1 MDSGGCTLKIIKLAL
16 QAIGLLVLIPAV
28 AMATLRFENRNND
41 GPSIVFPGG
50 ELVSGDLYTG
60 PEPNWDFTRDIQT
73 IELELEDSGTSRLIW
88 ILNADGRAYI
98 ASGYMDT
105 FLGRLWKDWAVEAD
119 AGSGLAIARIN
130 SVRYPRR
137 LERIESGPE
146 LDGVAASMLR
156 KYAGGLV
163 TPEGIAGVRAAIEA
177 GSTWIFRLAPR
188 ES

>member
-1 MDSGGCTLKIIKLAL
+1 MKAIRIIL
-16 QAIGLLVLIPAV
+16 QIAGLLVLIPAV
-28 AMATLRFENRNND
+28 AMATLRFENRDND

-50 ELVSGDLYTG
+50 ELVSGELYTG
-60 PEPNWDFTRDIQT
+60 PEPDWDFTRDIQT

-88 ILNADGRAYI
+88 ILNADGKAYI

-119 AGSGLAIARIN
+119 SGSGLAVVRIGDT
-130 SVRYPRR
+130 RYPRR
-137 LERIESGPE
+137 LERIRSGDE

-156 KYAGGLV
+156 KYAGGV
-163 TPEGIAGVRAAIEA
+163 VSPEGIAGVRAAVEA